1 MTADPSGF
9 INLGVLCL
17 GNSGSKLVV
26 RMIMMTRIILSG
38 IQEALEYQSMGM
50 ATMALGLN
58 DNDHESNSFFSEE
71 RWLLKQR
78 TRTKWS

>member
-38 IQEALEYQSMGM
+38 IQEALEYQSM
-50 ATMALGLN
+50 ATVAHSQDDDDHENSTHTPLGLKN
-58 DNDHESNSFFSEE
+58 H
-71 RWLLKQR
+71 
-78 TRTKWS
+78 

>member
-38 IQEALEYQSMGM
+38 IQEDLAYQSM
-50 ATMALGLN
+50 ATVARGQDDDDRENNCHNPLGFKR
-58 DNDHESNSFFSEE
+58 H
-71 RWLLKQR
+71 
-78 TRTKWS
+78 

>member
-17 GNSGSKLVV
+17 GNSGSELVV

-38 IQEALEYQSMGM
+38 VQEALVYISIYGNGD
-50 ATMALGLN
+50 LW
-58 DNDHESNSFFSEE
+58 SE
-71 RWLLKQR
+71 
-78 TRTKWS
+78 

>member
-38 IQEALEYQSMGM
+38 IQEALV
-50 ATMALGLN
+50 
-58 DNDHESNSFFSEE
+58 
-71 RWLLKQR
+71 
-78 TRTKWS
+78 

>member
-17 GNSGSKLVV
+17 GNSGSYLVV

-38 IQEALEYQSMGM
+38 IQEDLAYQSM
-50 ATMALGLN
+50 ATVARGQDDDDRENNCHNPLGFKR
-58 DNDHESNSFFSEE
+58 H
-71 RWLLKQR
+71 
-78 TRTKWS
+78 